1 MNWGTGKEI
10 DDVEGCLVQEGF
22 KFWFLDDFNQLQSQ
36 PTCFSFPLHLFFF
49 FFSRRYCTWLW
60 NFSCDLP
67 QCILCWI
74 LAFICL
80 SLRAYDYPLTLY
92 PWASNINPPTQPSPC
107 SAITRE
113 DPSFLFNTVD
123 EKVCFYLKYHWWMS
137 WQQICKLYY
146 FFSL

>member
-1 MNWGTGKEI
+1 M
-10 DDVEGCLVQEGF
+10 QEGF

-36 PTCFSFPLHLFFF
+36 PKCFSFPLHLFFF
-49 FFSRRYCTWLW
+49 SFSVEDIVHGYEISAVIYH
-60 NFSCDLP
+60 NVYH
-67 QCILCWI
+67 CWI